1 MQIIKKIFFIL
12 LISSL
17 IIVAIEFYQYS
28 CEQKEKYNKL
38 GSQKFKE
45 ELVLRMK
52 ELNNSTCIYKD
63 SYKEIMSEEEFKK
76 ICIKN

>member
-28 CEQKEKYNKL
+28 YEQKEKYNKL

-52 ELNNSTCIYKD
+52 ELNNSTCIT
-63 SYKEIMSEEEFKK
+63 
-76 ICIKN
+76 